1 MNSKALRVPDYLSHL
16 LAAIRR
22 IRRYAENKSLEDFN
36 ADEQLQDAVVRN
48 IEIIGE
54 AARNIATQAP
64 DFTAA
69 HPEVPWTALYA
80 MRNRVAHGYWSVDT
94 NVVWQVVQR
103 DLPVLEVQV
112 AGLTQLQE

>member
-1 MNSKALRVPDYLSHL
+1 M
-16 LAAIRR
+16 
-22 IRRYAENKSLEDFN
+22 
-36 ADEQLQDAVVRN
+36 
-48 IEIIGE
+48 
-54 AARNIATQAP
+54 
-64 DFTAA
+64 
-69 HPEVPWTALYA
+69 PWTALYA